1 MLLQEL
7 QVPSPLENEQKLFEE
22 QLVESVHAFEFV
34 AMALFVVTVDTVVD
48 EVLDKVVDKV
58 VSVFVDVVVEVVDKL
73 VDKVVDT
80 VVSIFVDCCDGSVV
94 KVLKVV
100 GTVVSIL
107 FGVAVFGG
115 AVFGAAVDGSVV
127 KIIFVDIVV
136 AKVVSVFVDV
146 VVEVV
151 DRVVFKDTLDTCRW
165 FSCQGEKGSWYGTPT
180 VFRW

>member
-7 QVPSPLENEQKLFEE
+7 QVPIPLENEQKLFEE

-34 AMALFVVTVDTVVD
+34 RIALFVVTVDTVVD

-58 VSVFVDVVVEVVDKL
+58 ASVFADVVVEVVDKL

-94 KVLKVV
+94 KVLNEV
-100 GTVVSIL
+100 GTVVSIF
-107 FGVAVFGG
+107 FGGAVFGG

-127 KIIFVDIVV
+127 KIVDKVV

-165 FSCQGEKGSWYGTPT
+165 FSCQGEKGSWYGSPT
-180 VFRW
+180 VFRWCC